1 MRRRAVSKI
10 PQQPED
16 ISSGTERVR
25 KAQIVE
31 KGTLGDGVIR
41 QGDTLRDSAFHNTGN
56 SAYSIHAYS
65 PRRLGKG
72 YPWPARHLSRIRRS
86 RLVGRPAPRSR
97 AATGTEEVG
106 GGAGV
111 RSR

>member
-1 MRRRAVSKI
+1 MTEQVGERLNNLMQRALHLAARPFTRKSRCR
-10 PQQPED
+10 
-16 ISSGTERVR
+16 SSYPSGGLAALSLSVTRLLPVTLHIQSL
-25 KAQIVE
+25 QIL
-31 KGTLGDGVIR
+31 LGGWGR
-41 QGDTLRDSAFHNTGN
+41 GH
-56 SAYSIHAYS
+56 
-65 PRRLGKG
+65 
-72 YPWPARHLSRIRRS
+72 PWPARHLSRIRRS